1 MLSDRAALNGR
12 QSPLAGHPTLDYPD
26 DHMPGF
32 FKRIFWRHSSASSPE
47 AWAAGRRADGGI
59 EEALEPEA
67 DDTARRSGEEQ
78 ATVTIVLRGE
88 HDHGGEL
95 TLQGSIQAGLVADTL
110 ARETVDAVIA
120 CPSGGCR
127 ATAERIAEGLK
138 SAEVGE
144 FALPD
149 DPAGARS
156 ALADLQQAHA
166 GGSVV
171 LVADERLLHRMLT
184 ALEGLA
190 PAEGTPPRV
199 DPGSITRLRLRP
211 DLSYSLRLNDT
222 DHLDEVTNSDRFRM
236 L

>member
-1 MLSDRAALNGR
+1 MLR
-12 QSPLAGHPTLDYPD
+12 
-26 DHMPGF
+26 F
-32 FKRIFWRHSSASSPE
+32 FKRIFSRRSSASSPE
-47 AWAAGRRADGGI
+47 ARAADPSADGPLKGQLGPEAEDTAGR
-59 EEALEPEA
+59 
-67 DDTARRSGEEQ
+67 SGDAQ
-78 ATVTIVLRGE
+78 ATVTIVLRGD
-88 HDHGGEL
+88 HDDGGEL

-110 ARETVDAVIA
+110 VRETVDAVLA
-120 CPSGGCR
+120 CSTGGCR
-127 ATAERIAEGLK
+127 ATAERIAEGRE

-166 GGSVV
+166 AGFVV

-184 ALEGLA
+184 ALDGLA
-190 PAEGTPPRV
+190 PDEGTPPRV

>member
-1 MLSDRAALNGR
+1 
-12 QSPLAGHPTLDYPD
+12 
-26 DHMPGF
+26 MPGF
-32 FKRIFWRHSSASSPE
+32 FKRIFSRHSSASSPE
-47 AWAAGRRADGGI
+47 VRAARRRADGGI
-59 EEALEPEA
+59 EGQLGPED

-88 HDHGGEL
+88 HDDGGEL

-127 ATAERIAEGLK
+127 ATAERIAEGRK

-166 GGSVV
+166 AASVV
-171 LVADERLLHRMLT
+171 LVADERLLHRMLA

-190 PAEGTPPRV
+190 PDEGTPPRV